1 MKIEKWLYFRTVIN
15 ETNDD
20 GDNGSVGHNPT
31 SICFP
36 ASAIGSMGVSST
48 SSITLKLHNLK
59 IDQEPEVNKRRNY
72 AGDDRLVI
80 NCTAGKAFEVMEA
93 LSQAISNNSHTDG
106 LIVVAD
112 NVTTNAA
119 GATVKAEY
127 FHPHVTSCGAITV
140 YDEPRGTGIHEYY
153 EEIYANANADADGE
167 VVGSLSIA
175 LQPQS
180 VLLEGGITTL
190 NLSDHADSSVALNY
204 HSSAVADL
212 SAAAGTEWIGAG
224 AKAGGAGEPAFPI
237 YTITFAGA
245 LVTSNTF
252 DMKVNGTALTQQ
264 AFDTDSNTTIA
275 AIATKLAA
283 LSTISG
289 AVVTNAGS
297 GSDDDRVI
305 TVTGAV
311 KGVEVWMDGLTVA
324 AGSSQTTAA
333 LAQTTNAWSGASSI
347 PAADLN
353 CGSGDVQ
360 FDTVHSGTAHPIH
373 RASHT
378 YFALKT
384 CEDASGATANAKIG
398 VYIKWFGQPSITLV
412 D

>member
-1 MKIEKWLYFRTVIN
+1 MKIEKWLYFRSVTT

-20 GDNGSVGHNPT
+20 GDSLTVGHNPT

-36 ASAIGSMGVSST
+36 ASAIGSMGVTST

-59 IDQEPEVNKRRNY
+59 VDQEPEVNKRRNY
-72 AGDDRLVI
+72 AGDDRLII

-112 NVTTNAA
+112 DVTTNAA
-119 GATVKAEY
+119 GATVEAEY
-127 FHPHVTSCGAITV
+127 FHPHVTSCGTITV
-140 YDEPRGTGIHEYY
+140 YDQAQGTGIHEYY
-153 EEIYANANADADGE
+153 EEIWCNPSADADGE

-190 NLSDHADSSVALNY
+190 SLSDHADSSVALNY
-204 HSSAVADL
+204 HSAAVADL

-224 AKAGGAGEPAFPI
+224 AKAGGAGEPTKPVYEI
-237 YTITFAGA
+237 EFAGA
-245 LVTSNTF
+245 LVTDNTF
-252 DMKVNGTALTQQ
+252 NMKVNGTALTQET
-264 AFDTDSNTTIA
+264 FNSNSNTTVA
-275 AIATKLAA
+275 AIAAELQA
-283 LSTISG
+283 LGSIESAT
-289 AVVTNAGS
+289 VTDAG
-297 GSDDDRVI
+297 GGTDDDRVI
-305 TVTGAV
+305 VVTGAV

-333 LAQTTNAWSGASSI
+333 LTQTTNAWSGASSI

-373 RASHT
+373 RAGHT
-378 YFALKT
+378 HFALKT
-384 CEDASGATANAKIG
+384 CEDASGATSNAKIG
-398 VYIKWFGQPSITLV
+398 VYIKWFGQPALTLA